1 MSARLYPDPVSDLD
15 LVTDLAKKSGL
26 VWIEFGGHVQP
37 VWHEW
42 VDDAVCVVG
51 DGSEQP
57 LPPVHDGDEVILLLR
72 SKTNRQ
78 LVASVGATV
87 HVVAPTQPEWDAI
100 TAALKGGRL
109 NLPDMST
116 AVERWGRECRVLRL
130 VPHEPVTLAADL
142 PHDRRPTSPRLSG

>member
-1 MSARLYPDPVSDLD
+1 MTDLD
-15 LVTDLAKKSGL
+15 LVADLAKKSGL
-26 VWIEFGGHVQP
+26 VWIQVAGQAHP

-42 VDDAVCVVG
+42 VEDAVCVVG

-57 LPPVHDGDEVILLLR
+57 LPDVHDGDEVTLLLR

-87 HVVAPTQPEWDAI
+87 HVVSPDQPDWVTV
-100 TAALKGGRL
+100 TAELKGGRL
-109 NLPDMST
+109 NLPDMNT
-116 AVERWGRECRVLRL
+116 AVERWERECRVLRL

-142 PHDRRPTSPRLSG
+142 PHDRRQTSPRLSG